1 MERELSNIET
11 YRYLNNIQ
19 NLVEMYNQYGENE
32 NRFIERKV
40 IDLSK
45 GYIDHLT
52 SRYIT
57 KEYYEDLRQELTI
70 ALVLSVRKYSKDSKA
85 NFETYAYRAMNNSNI
100 ETYRYLN
107 EHLKWE
113 DYAVPTTSNIV
124 TKNDKTVDLYGYKC
138 EALIYRANLNSL
150 TKREK
155 TILEMRYQ
163 GYTYGEIA
171 NNLDCAIETV
181 KKYLRRATTKVEG
194 EMI

>member
-1 MERELSNIET
+1 MNP
-11 YRYLNNIQ
+11 NIQ
-19 NLVEMYNQYGENE
+19 NLVEMYDQYGENE
-32 NRFIERKV
+32 NRFIEHKV

-52 SRYIT
+52 SRYTT

-85 NFETYAYRAMNNSNI
+85 NFETYAYRAMNNTLI
-100 ETYRYLN
+100 RKLRYQRLVRVP
-107 EHLKWE
+107 EYLKWE

-138 EALIYRANLNSL
+138 EAPVYRANLNSL